1 HRYINKDATMV
12 KPDDTALLYIA
23 LQYIPDLGARRT
35 AQLLPQFD
43 SIHQFVNASTQR
55 LRSLRL
61 DASVASELREL
72 ACQGHSCSAGKQALT
87 ALQRLD
93 AEGWHVVTWEDP
105 RYPSLLREIPAP
117 PPLLY
122 VNGSVELLDSMQI
135 AMVGSRHASA
145 AGLETARQFGAE
157 LSRSGLTVTSG
168 LALGIDAA
176 CHRGALQTDSP
187 TIAVVATG
195 LDSVYPRRHDALA
208 QQIAQNGAIVSEF
221 PLGTAPNAKHFP
233 QRNRLISGLSLGV
246 LVVEAALRS
255 GSLITARY
263 ALEQNREVFA
273 IPGSINSPVS
283 KGCNA
288 LIQQGA
294 KLVETTGDVLA
305 ELPSQGFNIEKNEG
319 AAAPIAINSL
329 EGQETAQQILAA
341 IGFEPTHTDKI
352 IDRSGLPAAA
362 VLATLM
368 RLELL
373 GHIAECPGG
382 FSRVR

>member
-1 HRYINKDATMV
+1 MV
-12 KPDDTALLYIA
+12 KPDDTTLRYIA

-35 AQLLPQFD
+35 AQLLPQFG
-43 SIHQFVNASTQR
+43 SIHQFVNASAQQ
-55 LRSLRL
+55 LKSLRL
-61 DASVASELREL
+61 DASVASNLREL
-72 ACQGHSCSAGKQALT
+72 AHKGHTSPAGKQALT
-87 ALQRLD
+87 TLQRLD
-93 AEGWHVVTWEDP
+93 SEGWHVVTWEDP
-105 RYPSLLREIPAP
+105 RYPTLLREIPAP

-122 VNGSVELLDSMQI
+122 VNGDVGLLGSAQI
-135 AMVGSRHASA
+135 AMVGSRHASSS
-145 AGLETARQFGAE
+145 GLETARQFGAE
-157 LSRSGLTVTSG
+157 LSRSRLTITSG

-176 CHRGALQTDSP
+176 SHRGALQADCP

-195 LDSVYPRRHDALA
+195 LDSVYPRRHSALA
-208 QQIAQNGAIVSEF
+208 EQIAQNGAIVSEF

-233 QRNRLISGLSLGV
+233 QRNRIISGLSLGV

-294 KLVETTGDVLA
+294 KLVETTDDVLA
-305 ELPSQGFNIEKNEG
+305 ELPSCGVNTQANES
-319 AAAPIAINSL
+319 AATTTDPL

-341 IGFEPTHTDKI
+341 VGFEPTHTDKI

-368 RLELL
+368 QLELL